1 MNYGISFPM
10 LSVIPYSG
18 WTAWT
23 PVIPKLYWDVY
34 SAEQRLKAL
43 CERLSKTEQYMDYV
57 ADTVNDY
64 AENVGETV
72 ADELYKAHV
81 ELMNLREELIELIL
95 QVGEGSLDWNVQKGI
110 YDSTVHAMRDMFN
123 DVTVHALY
131 IDELNAL
138 DMTVEELANSGL
150 NVRGLAVM
158 SRWLVNN
165 DEPIY
170 PPYMIAS

>member
-1 MNYGISFPM
+1 MYSFPQ
-10 LSVIPYSG
+10 LNVIPYSG
-18 WTAWT
+18 FTAWT

-64 AENVGETV
+64 AENVNEAV
-72 ADELYKAHV
+72 AEELNAAHV
-81 ELMNLREELIELIL
+81 ELMNLRQELIELVM
-95 QVGEGSLDWNVQKGI
+95 QVGEGSLDWNVQHGY
-110 YDSTVHAMRDMFN
+110 YDSSINAMRDMFN

-131 IDELNAL
+131 IDELNDL
-138 DMTVEELANSGL
+138 DLTVEELANSGL

-158 SRWLVNN
+158 SRWLVNH
-165 DEPIY
+165 DEPLY
-170 PPYMIAS
+170 PPYMTIN

>member
-1 MNYGISFPM
+1 M
-10 LSVIPYSG
+10 LPVLRIAPYSG

-34 SAEQRLKAL
+34 SAEQRLKAI
-43 CERLSKTEQYMDYV
+43 CERISKSEQYMDYV

-64 AENVGETV
+64 SKNVSDEV
-72 ADELYKAHV
+72 EDELYKAHV
-81 ELMNLREELIELIL
+81 ELMNLREELIELVMQI
-95 QVGEGSLDWNVQKGI
+95 GEGSLDWDVQHGR
-110 YDSTVHAMRDMFN
+110 YDSSINAMRDIFN

-138 DMTVEELANSGL
+138 DMTVEELANCGL

-158 SRWLVNN
+158 SRWLVNH
-165 DEPIY
+165 DEPLY
-170 PPYMIAS
+170 PPYQYTV